1 MGKYRR
7 ALHGGFRMTEE
18 QDKRQFFK
26 DLGATAEQT
35 VEEVRGAEENY
46 FVLMQRMFAA
56 FPGIADLNNK
66 LQNYAEQ
73 NFANALEF
81 SHALS
86 QAKDLQDFTRINV
99 EFGQKL
105 IKLVG
110 AQTMDFAEA
119 CTGSAAKAIK
129 AAYTS

>member
-1 MGKYRR
+1 
-7 ALHGGFRMTEE
+7 
-18 QDKRQFFK
+18 
-26 DLGATAEQT
+26 
-35 VEEVRGAEENY
+35 
-46 FVLMQRMFAA
+46 MFSA
-56 FPGIADLNNK
+56 FPGVSDLNNK

-73 NFANALEF
+73 NFANALDF

-86 QAKDLQDFTRINV
+86 QAKHFQDFTRINV

-105 IKLVG
+105 MKSVG

-129 AAYTS
+129 AAYNAQS

>member
-1 MGKYRR
+1 
-7 ALHGGFRMTEE
+7 
-18 QDKRQFFK
+18 
-26 DLGATAEQT
+26 
-35 VEEVRGAEENY
+35 
-46 FVLMQRMFAA
+46 MQRMFAA
-56 FPGIADLNNK
+56 FPGIADLNTK

>member
-1 MGKYRR
+1 
-7 ALHGGFRMTEE
+7 MTKE
-18 QDKRQFFK
+18 QDEQQFFK

-46 FVLMQRMFAA
+46 FVLIQRMFSA
-56 FPGIADLNNK
+56 FPGVSDLNNK

-73 NFANALEF
+73 NFAHALDF

-86 QAKDLQDFTRINV
+86 HAKDFQDFARINV

-105 IKLVG
+105 IKSFG
-110 AQTMDFAEA
+110 TQTMDFAEA

-129 AAYTS
+129 GAYGAA

>member
-1 MGKYRR
+1 
-7 ALHGGFRMTEE
+7 MTEE
-18 QDKRQFFK
+18 LDEQQFFK

-56 FPGIADLNNK
+56 FPEVADLNNK

-73 NFANALEF
+73 NFANALDF

-86 QAKDLQDFTRINV
+86 QAKHFQDFTRINV

-105 IKLVG
+105 MKSVG

-129 AAYTS
+129 AAYNAQP